1 MMNKGHAATVAG
13 GRCADV
19 VTTRRKFIGC
29 V

>member
-1 MMNKGHAATVAG
+1 MNKGHAATVPA